1 MSSEAERKT
10 YLNEHLGYEMFMLRY
25 TAQTLPQ
32 RHQQL
37 DWNICVES
45 FAVHARVLYE
55 FLTNDTSSQNFRA
68 RDYVRDFKAPKTND
82 TKGIF
87 DRVHRQVLHLAKNR
101 SSEAAG
107 KIILADVE
115 KAKQWIEDHFKIF
128 IGSLEEPYRSC
139 WDEHAATPP
148 QNGLSPCSLLRGS
161 HPLRA
166 ASRSAFLLRAAPLL
180 SVRAHFDFHC
190 LSHSVTRVRTALK
203 VMMPMMRVRQ
213 RMNSRDAGSS
223 EDARRDRHV

>member
-37 DWNICVES
+37 EWNICVES

-55 FLTNDTSSQNFRA
+55 FLTNDTISQNFRA

-82 TKGIF
+82 TIGIF

-148 QNGLSPCSLLRGS
+148 QNGLSLMFTASGEPSSTSSITSSISSTSSTSIVSEGS
-161 HPLRA
+161 FRFPLPEP
-166 ASRSAFLLRAAPLL
+166 F
-180 SVRAHFDFHC
+180 
-190 LSHSVTRVRTALK
+190 
-203 VMMPMMRVRQ
+203 
-213 RMNSRDAGSS
+213 RDAGADGAQGD
-223 EDARRDRHV
+223 DANDEGPPKE